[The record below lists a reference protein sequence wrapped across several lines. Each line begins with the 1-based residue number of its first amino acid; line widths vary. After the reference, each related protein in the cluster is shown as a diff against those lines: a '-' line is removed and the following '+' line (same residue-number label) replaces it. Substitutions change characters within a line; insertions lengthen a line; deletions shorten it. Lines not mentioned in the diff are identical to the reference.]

1 MPVNVQ
7 FAAYI
12 FVFSIQLTAK
22 ILSMEL
28 FELGPSGVGSDRSAL
43 DSNPRPIGH
52 EPATGSPSQGLGYIL
67 FTSLFCSN
75 CWKLYILVSP
85 LDLRWLQSY

>member
-28 FELGPSGVGSDRSAL
+28 FELGPSGVGSDR
-43 DSNPRPIGH
+43 
-52 EPATGSPSQGLGYIL
+52 
-67 FTSLFCSN
+67 FTFRLCPKHGPNWYNFYAQ
-75 CWKLYILVSP
+75 LAQVS
-85 LDLRWLQSY
+85 